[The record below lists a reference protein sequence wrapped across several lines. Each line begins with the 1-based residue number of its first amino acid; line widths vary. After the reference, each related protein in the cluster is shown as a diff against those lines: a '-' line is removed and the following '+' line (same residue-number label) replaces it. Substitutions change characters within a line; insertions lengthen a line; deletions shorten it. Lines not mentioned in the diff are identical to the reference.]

1 MSYLVTYS
9 GIQRLVELENGSQ
22 RAVLLPRLR
31 VSISTE
37 AKPDVLKLRDAVL
50 TAVDG
55 AVSQPVRTAE
65 EVPMRLL
72 RRLEE
77 LEGVRSAEAEMR
89 AEYAVVRST
98 PVTKHTSQE
107 VYTLLA
113 RGRLEG
119 ELTLML
125 GAEVTG
131 ITTCPCAH
139 EGIRERA
146 RQELLRSFSSE
157 EAERILSALPIASHN
172 QRNISTLMLGTS
184 PGKVRVEQ
192 IIEIV
197 EESMSSRLY
206 EVLKREDEVEV
217 VYRAHLNPNFVED
230 TVRGI
235 LLRTARRFSELPDS
249 TVVYARSESIESIH
263 QHNAVAE
270 RLATLG
276 EIRREVGKSL

>member
-9 GIQRLVELENGSQ
+9 GIQRLVELESNAR

-31 VSISTE
+31 VSIGTE
-37 AKPDVLKLRDAVL
+37 KQPDTLKLRDAVL
-50 TAVDG
+50 TAVDA
-55 AVSQPVRTAE
+55 AVSQPVRAAE

-72 RRLEE
+72 MQ
-77 LEGVRSAEAEMR
+77 LEGLQGLRSAEAEMR
-89 AEYAVVRST
+89 AEYAVVRTT
-98 PVTKHTSQE
+98 PVTGHSSQE

-113 RGRLEG
+113 SGRLEG

-146 RQELLRSFSSE
+146 RERLLGSFPE
-157 EAERILSALPIASHN
+157 QVVDRILSILPIASHN
-172 QRNISTLMLGTS
+172 QRNISTLMLGTA
-184 PGKVRVEQ
+184 PGRVQVEQ
-192 IIEIV
+192 IIEVV

-235 LLRTARRFSELPDS
+235 LLRTAERFRNLPDS

-276 EIRREVGKSL
+276 EIRREVSRE